1 MIRTLQ
7 TSETLVKEAKD
18 FLLDLLPKAGQ
29 ILRRYFHA
37 EELPSHKK
45 GIHDFVTAADLAIDK
60 FLQENLLKKY
70 PEIPILTEET
80 FKGNLDSFSKIP
92 RLWIIDPL
100 DGTANFA
107 RGDVNF
113 SISIAL
119 VEKSNPV
126 LGVIFAPISSRLFWA
141 SAYEESAY
149 WNGRRIKVSNVS
161 DLGEAIVCTDWSHI
175 LETRDATTDFLRK
188 IYGHVRQIKILG
200 SAATDITLLARG
212 GVDIYH
218 HVRLFPW
225 DVAAAGLI
233 AQKAGA
239 KVTEIDGNQWH
250 AFSPSILAANIKL
263 HQILID
269 LLNA

>member
-1 MIRTLQ
+1 MQ
-7 TSETLVKEAKD
+7 SSELLVKEVKD

-45 GIHDFVTAADLAIDK
+45 GIHDFVTAADLAVDK

-80 FKGNLDSFSKIP
+80 YKGDLDSYSKIP
-92 RLWIIDPL
+92 LLWIIDPL

-107 RGDVNF
+107 RGDSNY
-113 SISIAL
+113 SISVAL
-119 VEKSNPV
+119 VEKVNPI

-141 SAYEESAY
+141 SRDEKHAY
-149 WNGRRIKVSNVS
+149 WNGRRIGVSKVS

-175 LETRDATTDFLRK
+175 LETRDATTSFLRK

-200 SAATDITLLARG
+200 SAATDLTLLARG

-239 KVTEIDGNQWH
+239 IVTEIDGKEWN
-250 AFSPSILAANIKL
+250 AFSPGILAANPKL
-263 HQILID
+263 HNRITK
-269 LLNA
+269 LL